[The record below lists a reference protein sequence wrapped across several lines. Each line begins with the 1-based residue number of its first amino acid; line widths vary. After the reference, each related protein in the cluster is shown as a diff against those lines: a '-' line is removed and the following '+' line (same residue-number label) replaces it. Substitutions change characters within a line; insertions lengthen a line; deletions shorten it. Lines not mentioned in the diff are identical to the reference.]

1 MSSISVNDVW
11 SVFVSSVKV
20 VDLISRRSS
29 KEALIWF
36 QLIQLTVEKQRN
48 KTCRL
53 SARTLTSSSQ
63 VYIQWTTKRMAEYQ
77 SGLSQLPAHSVS
89 IFFFF
94 LAKLV
99 LTPIFSLT
107 STLKTHLTAVVFK
120 NTFWQ

>member
-1 MSSISVNDVW
+1 MFG
-11 SVFVSSVKV
+11 VFGSSVKV

-89 IFFFF
+89 IFFF
-94 LAKLV
+94 LAKLL
-99 LTPIFSLT
+99 LTPIFSLS